1 MGPGIPFLSSLLGNF
16 GGVVVFLEGSVVDEG
31 LIVAF
36 VYRFSLESL
45 VCGVNRNE
53 FCCWLISGV
62 SYSDILCGG
71 VQILIVSSL
80 FTPRLFDIFL
90 FWVKSF

>member
-1 MGPGIPFLSSLLGNF
+1 MGPGVPFLSSLLGNF

-45 VCGVNRNE
+45 VCGVNRQRVLLLVN
-53 FCCWLISGV
+53 
-62 SYSDILCGG
+62 
-71 VQILIVSSL
+71 
-80 FTPRLFDIFL
+80 
-90 FWVKSF
+90 